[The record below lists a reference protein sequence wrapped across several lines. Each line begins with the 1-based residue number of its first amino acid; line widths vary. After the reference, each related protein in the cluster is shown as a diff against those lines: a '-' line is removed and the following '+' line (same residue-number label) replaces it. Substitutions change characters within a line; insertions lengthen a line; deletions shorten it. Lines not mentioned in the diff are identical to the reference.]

1 MPQENTAIAA
11 ILARYQHWMQSIRER
26 DLEAILDI
34 YADNATY
41 MPPGKPAFSGKQALR
56 EVWAGYLQREDF
68 VASYVPTLHLCDA
81 GDMAYDIGRYR
92 IAMKKEGLP
101 VSFEESTSWSGS
113 ASTGAG
119 RRWSTWTTTTGRPC
133 REPRLPSAASGGD
146 PGVDQSPINACNSI
160 RLAGAGSASA
170 GTAR

>member
-101 VSFEESTSWSGS
+101 VSFEGEYVVVWKRID
-113 ASTGAG
+113 G
-119 RRWSTWTTTTGRPC
+119 RWK
-133 REPRLPSAASGGD
+133 AV
-146 PGVDQSPINACNSI
+146 VDMDNDNGPAVQDAP
-160 RLAGAGSASA
+160 
-170 GTAR
+170 TA

>member
-1 MPQENTAIAA
+1 MPQENTAVAA

-34 YADNATY
+34 YADDATY

-92 IAMKKEGLP
+92 IAMKKEGLS
-101 VSFEESTSWSGS
+101 VSFEGKYVVVWKRID
-113 ASTGAG
+113 G
-119 RRWSTWTTTTGRPC
+119 RWK
-133 REPRLPSAASGGD
+133 AV
-146 PGVDQSPINACNSI
+146 VDMDNDNGPAV
-160 RLAGAGSASA
+160 RDAP
-170 GTAR
+170 TA